1 MAKFAW
7 ATDIHLD
14 HLGDDKQRIIQ
25 FGESLVAQGPT
36 GIFLTGDLSVA
47 RLLAY
52 HLGALEQIAKRPI
65 YFVLGNHDYYG
76 ARVQAVRDLMKNI
89 TNASPFLRYMPTVPY
104 VALNGPGLSGQ
115 TAVLGHDGWYDALYG
130 DAQNSNFKMT
140 DWHAIHDFIEVN
152 GSKANIVALAR
163 KYALE
168 DVTAMQ
174 NSIKQA
180 VRYHKNLVILT
191 HYPPFAQSHLHEG
204 KLGDRDAMPW
214 FTCKM
219 MGDMLLDASKA
230 YPNVKFTVL
239 AGHTH
244 GKYDGKI
251 TNNLEVHVGGAEY
264 GRPALQGLIDVP

>member
-14 HLGDDKQRIIQ
+14 HLGDDRQRIIQ
-25 FGESLVAQGPT
+25 FGESLVQQAPT
-36 GIFLTGDLSVA
+36 GVFLTGDFSVA
-47 RLLAY
+47 KLLAY
-52 HLGALEQIAKRPI
+52 HLGALEQICKRPI

-76 ARVQAVRDLMKNI
+76 ARVEEVRRLMKDL
-89 TNASPFLRYMPTVPY
+89 TNASPFLRYLPTVPY

-130 DAQNSNFKMT
+130 DWQNSSFDML

-152 GSKANIVALAR
+152 GSKATIASLAR
-163 KYALE
+163 KYAHE
-168 DVTAMQ
+168 GVTYVQ

-191 HYPPFAQSHLHEG
+191 HYPPFAQAHVHEG
-204 KLGDRDAMPW
+204 RPGEPHVMPW
-214 FTCKM
+214 FTSKM
-219 MGDMLLDASKA
+219 MGDMLMDAARA
-230 YPNVKFTVL
+230 YPAVTFTVL

-244 GKYDGKI
+244 GKYEGKI
-251 TNNLEVHVGGAEY
+251 LPNLRVMVGGAEY
-264 GRPALQGLIDVP
+264 GHPGLAGLVEVA